1 MSDLH
6 KTLELLQSRGLIINT
21 VYDIGAHTG
30 EWSKK
35 IKEVCPNAEFY
46 LFEANTEYDEILLKT
61 GFPFLSGKVL
71 SNPGRKVVEFYNG
84 TNTGDSYYKENTV
97 WYDTQTSVKLPC
109 ITIDTLI
116 ADSKLPPANF
126 IKLDTQG
133 SELDILAGCE
143 SIINT
148 VDLILTE
155 CPIINYNKDA
165 PNINEYLEYFKSKNF
180 VPIGMFEEH
189 IIEGT
194 LIQLDILFMK
204 KESKD
209 KYLSPNNFTRPLI

>member
-1 MSDLH
+1 M
-6 KTLELLQSRGLIINT
+6 
-21 VYDIGAHTG
+21 
-30 EWSKK
+30 
-35 IKEVCPNAEFY
+35 
-46 LFEANTEYDEILLKT
+46 
-61 GFPFLSGKVL
+61 
-71 SNPGRKVVEFYNG
+71 
-84 TNTGDSYYKENTV
+84 
-97 WYDTQTSVKLPC
+97 
-109 ITIDTLI
+109 
-116 ADSKLPPANF
+116 
-126 IKLDTQG
+126 
-133 SELDILAGCE
+133 
-143 SIINT
+143 
-148 VDLILTE
+148 ILTV